1 VPSSAI
7 KALLLDDE
15 QLTFNLPPIDT
26 PTVDM
31 TEHSLNSEEESL
43 DGDAVI
49 TMEGGIIDLTK
60 TRMNQRQY
68 HQ

>member
-15 QLTFNLPPIDT
+15 QLTFNLPPIA
-26 PTVDM
+26 VDM